1 MKLPKFKSFL
11 LLFLSLCSPLLLQ
24 GCNNGQQDKS
34 QEELNRLS
42 EAEPATET
50 AAPTAARSARQL
62 AESYLSKTP
71 ASPAGA
77 NLTLEQGKQIQKQF
91 VRELSK
97 TLGPRV
103 GYKAG
108 LTNAAARERFQV
120 AEPLRGVLLEKMLL
134 PNGANGAVV
143 PANFGIRAIA
153 EGDLIVRVGR
163 DAINQAETPQEVLAS
178 LDAAIPFIELAD
190 LVYSEKVKLDASAIA
205 AINVGARSGILGNPI
220 PLAATEEW
228 EKRLANLQLEL
239 LDESGTVLAAGK
251 GSDLLGHPLNVV
263 LWLKDSLAAEGKQ
276 LKKGDL
282 LSLGTIAK
290 PIPVRANTKKIRARY
305 IGLDPAGS
313 VEIEVNFE

>member
-11 LLFLSLCSPLLLQ
+11 LLFLTLCSPLLLQ
-24 GCNNGQQDKS
+24 GCNNSQQDKS
-34 QEELNRLS
+34 QEKPDRLS
-42 EAEPATET
+42 EAEPATE
-50 AAPTAARSARQL
+50 PAARSALQL

-71 ASPAGA
+71 ASAAGA

-108 LTNAAARERFQV
+108 LTSAAARERFGV

-143 PANFGIRAIA
+143 AANFGSRAIA
-153 EGDLIVRVGR
+153 EGDLIVRVGSE
-163 DAINQAETPQEVLAS
+163 AINQAETPQEVLAS

-190 LVYSEKVKLDASAIA
+190 LVYSEEVKLNASAIA

-220 PLAATEEW
+220 PLAATDEW
-228 EKRLANLQLEL
+228 EKRLANLRLEL

-290 PIPVRANTKKIRARY
+290 PIPVRANTKIRARY
-305 IGLDPAGS
+305 QGLDPAGS
-313 VEIEVNFE
+313 VEIEVKFE